1 MKYFSSMSEQI
12 IIIGMKIRFESF
24 SSYLGIYH
32 PTTEC
37 FQMRQRCLKRF
48 SFRFRSLFG
57 LFEAGRKATY
67 LFGCVRGTLDNV
79 CKVLAGFSV
88 SSQNVSTLMGPD
100 EISRTWNGRVFIRS
114 IGNLGYVLS
123 L

>member
-24 SSYLGIYH
+24 FILSWNIS
-32 PTTEC
+32 PNDR
-37 FQMRQRCLKRF
+37 MF
-48 SFRFRSLFG
+48 SNASEVSKMISLRFRSLFG

-88 SSQNVSTLMGPD
+88 SSQNVSTPMGPD
-100 EISRTWNGRVFIRS
+100 EISRTWNSRVFIRS